1 MAPSHSQAILN
12 NWIPTA
18 LHVKPAAAMS
28 QLIGIAGLS
37 FENTMVVFSLDLIL
51 VFIEQPR
58 CSGKKEKWP
67 TCTIIE
73 F

>member
-1 MAPSHSQAILN
+1 
-12 NWIPTA
+12 
-18 LHVKPAAAMS
+18 MS